1 MEKYFEDLYRDLG
14 LNDAERENWYKARYY
29 VLNIMEPLD
38 GNGISP
44 TSSEHIHVVIENADN
59 PLMQAVTRQICLIAH
74 YPNFN
79 DESGENRTRITMCS
93 KNPALTYMDMRDQK
107 VLGNLLEYCKST
119 GKENECLLKNCKCTE
134 KYGFCKSTCNLIPL
148 DIEFEFLEKN
158 TYSEKDVR
166 CVTLY
171 DVERTTKN
179 LDVANA
185 KIDVTMGMLV
195 NMVYNTGVEIQNL
208 PATDNA
214 NIDRYSTALNVF
226 CYKLKSDMICQKW
239 SECAKLNNKGKFEEI
254 DIKNKLSSVFCADC
268 FGPRIKGLL
277 DTKEKSL
284 AEYLLHDFDTVMQ
297 NICKAENLNALA
309 RCEHSRWNVEKL
321 ILDFEPLLE
330 KDWYELEN
338 CFGKERDDKIKYL
351 KKKKYKHIDL
361 CSYKNLRRVNPADIK
376 YDYFLMLAMPQIMRS
391 YLLAE

>member
-1 MEKYFEDLYRDLG
+1 MEKYFEDLFRDLG

-29 VLNIMEPLD
+29 VQCAMEPLD

-44 TSSEHIHVVIENADN
+44 TSSRHVHIVIENIDT
-59 PLMQAVTRQICLIAH
+59 PLMQAVARQICLIAH

-79 DESGENRTRITMCS
+79 EESGENRTLITLCS
-93 KNPALTYMDMRDQK
+93 DGPSDTYTNIKDKK
-107 VLGNLLEYCKST
+107 VFGNLLEFCRCNI
-119 GKENECLLKNCKCTE
+119 EPDKNTRD
-134 KYGFCKSTCNLIPL
+134 LIPL
-148 DIEFEFLEKN
+148 DIEFEFLDKN
-158 TYSEKDVR
+158 PYSEKDVR
-166 CVTLY
+166 CITLA
-171 DVERTTKN
+171 DVEEATNNFDT
-179 LDVANA
+179 ANA

-214 NIDRYSTALNVF
+214 NIERYSTALNVF
-226 CYKLKSDMICQKW
+226 CYKLKSDTISQKW
-239 SECAKLNNKGKFEEI
+239 KECGS

-268 FGPRIKGLL
+268 FEARIKGLL
-277 DTKEKSL
+277 DTEEKTL
-284 AEYLLHDFDTVMQ
+284 AEYLLHDFDAVTKE
-297 NICKAENLNALA
+297 ICKEENGKAKNLNALA

-321 ILDFEPLLE
+321 IMDFYPLQE
-330 KDWYELEN
+330 SDWYELEN
-338 CFGKERDDKIKYL
+338 CFGEERNDKIRYL

-391 YLLAE
+391 YLLAQ

>member
-14 LNDAERENWYKARYY
+14 LNDTERENWYKARHY
-29 VLNIMEPLD
+29 VLNIMKPLD

-44 TSSEHIHVVIENADN
+44 TSSEHIHVIIENADH
-59 PLMQAVTRQICLIAH
+59 PLMQAVARQICLIAH

-79 DESGENRTRITMCS
+79 EETGDNRTLITLCS
-93 KNPALTYMDMRDQK
+93 DKPVDTYKKMKNKKLFC
-107 VLGNLLEYCKST
+107 NLLEYCK
-119 GKENECLLKNCKCTE
+119 CKVND
-134 KYGFCKSTCNLIPL
+134 KYCKGLNGLIPL
-148 DIEFEFLEKN
+148 DIEFEFLEKSHC
-158 TYSEKDVR
+158 SEKNVR
-166 CVTLY
+166 CITLC
-171 DVERTTKN
+171 DVESTTKN

-195 NMVYNTGVEIQNL
+195 NMVYNTGAEIQNL

-214 NIDRYSTALNVF
+214 NIERYSTALNVF

-239 SECAKLNNKGKFEEI
+239 SECAKLNDKGKYEEI
-254 DIKNKLSSVFCADC
+254 NIKNKLSSVFCADC
-268 FGPRIKGLL
+268 FETRIKGLL

-284 AEYLLHDFDTVMQ
+284 AEYLLYDFDTVMKE
-297 NICKAENLNALA
+297 ICKAENLNALA

-338 CFGKERDDKIKYL
+338 CFGEERNDKIKYL

>member
-1 MEKYFEDLYRDLG
+1 MEKYFEDLFRDLG
-14 LNDAERENWYKARYY
+14 LDDAERENRYKARHY
-29 VLNIMEPLD
+29 VLNVMEPLD

-44 TSSEHIHVVIENADN
+44 TSSKHVHVVIENADN
-59 PLMQAVTRQICLIAH
+59 PLMQAVARQICLIAH

-79 DESGENRTRITMCS
+79 DESGENRTLITMCS
-93 KNPALTYMDMRDQK
+93 KNPTLTYMDMRDRK
-107 VLGNLLEYCKST
+107 VLGNLLEYCKCT
-119 GKENECLLKNCKCTE
+119 GKGNKCLSKDCKCTG
-134 KYGFCKSTCNLIPL
+134 KYDFCKSTCHLIPL
-148 DIEFEFLEKN
+148 DIKFEFLDN
-158 TYSEKDVR
+158 NPYSDDIR
-166 CVTLY
+166 LITLAE
-171 DVERTTKN
+171 VKKGTKGFGA
-179 LDVANA
+179 ANA
-185 KIDVTMGMLV
+185 RIDVTKGMLV
-195 NMVYNTGVEIQNL
+195 NMVYNTGCEINNL
-208 PATDNA
+208 PATDNT
-214 NIDRYSTALNVF
+214 NIERYSIALNVF
-226 CYKLKSDMICQKW
+226 CYKLKSDMICRKW
-239 SECAKLNNKGKFEEI
+239 DECARQNDKGKYKEI

-268 FGPRIKGLL
+268 FRERLNGLI
-277 DTKEKSL
+277 DTKDKSL

-321 ILDFEPLLE
+321 IMDYEPLLE

-338 CFGKERDDKIKYL
+338 CFGKERNDKIKYL

>member
-1 MEKYFEDLYRDLG
+1 MEKYFEDLYRDLE

-29 VLNIMEPLD
+29 VLNIMAPLD

-59 PLMQAVTRQICLIAH
+59 PLMQAVARQICLIAH

-79 DESGENRTRITMCS
+79 DESCKNRTLITMCS
-93 KNPALTYMDMRDQK
+93 KNPALTYMDMRDKK
-107 VLGNLLEYCKST
+107 VLGNLLEYCKCT

-134 KYGFCKSTCNLIPL
+134 KYEFCKSTCNLIPL

-158 TYSEKDVR
+158 PYSQKDVR

-195 NMVYNTGVEIQNL
+195 NMVYNTGAEIQNL

-214 NIDRYSTALNVF
+214 NIERYATALNVF
-226 CYKLKSDMICQKW
+226 CYKLKSDTICQKW
-239 SECAKLNNKGKFEEI
+239 QECGS

-268 FGPRIKGLL
+268 FEARIKGLL
-277 DTKEKSL
+277 DTEKKTL
-284 AEYLLHDFDTVMQ
+284 VEYLLRDFDAVTKE
-297 NICKAENLNALA
+297 ICKKENDKAENLNALA

-321 ILDFEPLLE
+321 IMKFYPFQES
-330 KDWYELEN
+330 DWYELEN
-338 CFGKERDDKIKYL
+338 CFGKEREKRIRDL
-351 KKKKYKHIDL
+351 RKKYNKHIDI
-361 CSYKNLRRVNPADIK
+361 CSYKNLRRVKPADIK

>member
-44 TSSEHIHVVIENADN
+44 TSSNKLHVVIENADN
-59 PLMQAVTRQICLIAH
+59 LLMQAVARQICLIAH

-79 DESGENRTRITMCS
+79 DESCKNRTLITMCS
-93 KNPALTYMDMRDQK
+93 KNPALTYMDMRDK
-107 VLGNLLEYCKST
+107 KGLGNLLEYCKCT

-134 KYGFCKSTCNLIPL
+134 KYEFCKNTCNLIPL

-158 TYSEKDVR
+158 PYSQKDVR

-195 NMVYNTGVEIQNL
+195 NMVYNTGAEIQNL

-214 NIDRYSTALNVF
+214 NIERYATALNVF
-226 CYKLKSDMICQKW
+226 CYQLKSDTICQKW
-239 SECAKLNNKGKFEEI
+239 QECS

-268 FGPRIKGLL
+268 FEARIKGLL
-277 DTKEKSL
+277 NTEKKTL
-284 AEYLLHDFDTVMQ
+284 VEYLLRDFDAVMKE
-297 NICKAENLNALA
+297 ICKEENDKAENLNALA

-321 ILDFEPLLE
+321 IMKFYPFQES
-330 KDWYELEN
+330 DWYELEN
-338 CFGKERDDKIKYL
+338 CFGKEREKRIRDL
-351 KKKKYKHIDL
+351 RKKYNKHIDL